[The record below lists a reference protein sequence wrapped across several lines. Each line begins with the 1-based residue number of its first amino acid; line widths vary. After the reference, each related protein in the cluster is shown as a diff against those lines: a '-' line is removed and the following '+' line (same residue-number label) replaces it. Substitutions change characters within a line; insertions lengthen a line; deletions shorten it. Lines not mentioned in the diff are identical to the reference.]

1 MSEIQSEMSTHLC
14 ITILA
19 DLGIRVNEE
28 QIPPF
33 STATIEENTMH
44 TSQNIK
50 MWTTLHSSC
59 TQIGGVSKGN
69 TINHCKTFCIPMP
82 G

>member
-1 MSEIQSEMSTHLC
+1 MYKGPDQTLVKGDTKGQQIQTKVFSNNHQENMSEIQSEMSTHLC

-50 MWTTLHSSC
+50 M
-59 TQIGGVSKGN
+59 
-69 TINHCKTFCIPMP
+69 
-82 G
+82 